1 MRNRILENI
10 SVINH
15 FRSTTNL
22 PDSPNVT
29 DNQQVSEE
37 NDEGLSTRGTE
48 HERTPHRAQ
57 KRKQSP
63 FEMAVLKYISKE
75 KPFDEEVEADKNCLL
90 SFLPMFKKLPVERK
104 LWVRM
109 KMTEIVQQ
117 AMIAP
122 SFNPTFPTPVQPP
135 HFSNQFQAPNF
146 QNFPPPYQYNHPE
159 YTTVARSDFE
169 QPSTSSSQVFSP
181 TPSNSESNPDVFS
194 EL

>member
-22 PDSPNVT
+22 PDSPNLT
-29 DNQQVSEE
+29 DNQQVNEE

-75 KPFDEEVEADKNCLL
+75 KPFDEEEEADKHFLL

-104 LWVRM
+104 LWARI
-109 KMTEIVQQ
+109 KI
-117 AMIAP
+117 
-122 SFNPTFPTPVQPP
+122 TPVQPP
-135 HFSNQFQAPNF
+135 HFPNQFQAPNF
-146 QNFPPPYQYNHPE
+146 QNFPSPYQYNNPE
-159 YTTVARSDFE
+159 YTTIARSHFNTHPHHNE
-169 QPSTSSSQVFSP
+169 QPPTSSSQVFSS
-181 TPSNSESNPDVFS
+181 TPSETESNPDVFS
-194 EL
+194 VFSEL